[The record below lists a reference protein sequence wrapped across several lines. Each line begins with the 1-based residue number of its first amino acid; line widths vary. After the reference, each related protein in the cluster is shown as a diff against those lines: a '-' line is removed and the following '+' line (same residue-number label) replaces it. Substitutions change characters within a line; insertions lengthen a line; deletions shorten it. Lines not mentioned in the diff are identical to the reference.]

1 MKGTIWELDFYSRPL
16 RDEEGKKV
24 WEVLICE
31 TPVNVSDRA
40 ETLFRYTQF
49 CPSNQVN
56 SLWLQDAIQEA
67 IANAP
72 STPSRI
78 RFFRR
83 PMANM
88 ISKACKELAIP
99 AYASRRTYALYQWLQ
114 ERMEKFYPTLDNYQ
128 EGTSPSVQFLG
139 SQPQPLPDALRG
151 DKWAFVNLE
160 ANAFA
165 EMSEWDIS
173 FGEAFGLAMVNLKP
187 ETPIPGLIIYSSRAT
202 PLAAWMSGLE
212 LAYLRFES
220 NPRPTLLLETGEN
233 ESWILVNF
241 PNAETQTE
249 AQQFEEAKKQSKNVH
264 FLAVQSDP
272 NSEAF
277 AGFWLLQE
285 LEYQ

>member
-31 TPVNVSDRA
+31 TPANISDRA

-56 SLWLQDAIQEA
+56 SLWLQSAIQEA
-67 IANAP
+67 MTKA
-72 STPSRI
+72 STLPSRI

-128 EGTSPSVQFLG
+128 EGTSPSVQFLNP
-139 SQPQPLPDALRG
+139 QPQPMPDALRG
-151 DKWAFVNLE
+151 DKWAFVSLE
-160 ANAFA
+160 ADAFA

-173 FGEAFGLAMVNLKP
+173 FGEAFGLAMVNLP
-187 ETPIPGLIIYSSRAT
+187 PQTQVPGLIIYSSRAT

-212 LAYLRFES
+212 LAYLHFDS
-220 NPRPTLLLETGEN
+220 SSRPCLLLETGES
-233 ESWILVNF
+233 ESWIVANF
-241 PNAETQTE
+241 PDAKTQAE
-249 AQQFEEAKKQSKNVH
+249 AQQFETSKQKSKNVH
-264 FLAVQSDP
+264 FLAIQSDP
-272 NSEAF
+272 NSESF
-277 AGFWLLQE
+277 AGFWVLQE
-285 LEYQ
+285 LQF

>member
-31 TPVNVSDRA
+31 TPANISDRA

-56 SLWLQDAIQEA
+56 SLWLQSAIQEA

-72 STPSRI
+72 SAPSRI

-114 ERMEKFYPTLDNYQ
+114 ERMEKFYPSLDNYQ
-128 EGTSPSVQFLG
+128 EGATPAVQFLNP
-139 SQPQPLPDALRG
+139 QPQPMPDALRG
-151 DKWAFVNLE
+151 DKWAFVSLE
-160 ANAFA
+160 ASAFA
-165 EMSEWDIS
+165 ELSEWDIS
-173 FGEAFGLAMVNLKP
+173 FGEAFGLAMVNLPP
-187 ETPIPGLIIYSSRAT
+187 ETLVPGLIIYSSRAT

-212 LAYLRFES
+212 LAYLHFDNS
-220 NPRPTLLLETGEN
+220 SRPSLLLETGES
-233 ESWILVNF
+233 ESWIVANF
-241 PNAETQTE
+241 PNDKTQAE
-249 AQQFEEAKKQSKNVH
+249 AQQFEASKQQSKNVH
-264 FLAVQSDP
+264 FLAIQSDP
-272 NSEAF
+272 NSESF

-285 LEYQ
+285 LQF

>member
-31 TPVNVSDRA
+31 TPVNISDRA

-56 SLWLQDAIQEA
+56 SLWLQSAIQEA
-67 IANAP
+67 ITKA
-72 STPSRI
+72 STTPSRI

-114 ERMEKFYPTLDNYQ
+114 ERMEKFYPTLENYQ
-128 EGTSPSVQFLG
+128 EGASPAVQFLNP
-139 SQPQPLPDALRG
+139 QPQPMPDALRG
-151 DKWAFVNLE
+151 DKWAFVSLE
-160 ANAFA
+160 AGAFG
-165 EMSEWDIS
+165 ELSEWDIS
-173 FGEAFGLAMVNLKP
+173 FGEAFGLAMVDLSP
-187 ETPIPGLIIYSSRAT
+187 ETLVPGFIIYSSRAT

-212 LAYLRFES
+212 LAYLHFDNS
-220 NPRPTLLLETGEN
+220 SRPNLLLETGES
-233 ESWILVNF
+233 ESWIVANF
-241 PNAETQTE
+241 PDAKTQAE
-249 AQQFEEAKKQSKNVH
+249 AQQFEASKQQSKNVH
-264 FLAVQSDP
+264 FLAIQSDP
-272 NSEAF
+272 NSESF

-285 LEYQ
+285 LTF